1 MISYQEPIWKDG
13 EYNYEA
19 AYGFVPNIYTYLH
32 DDDEVRPCMLIVP
45 GGGYCMVC
53 NVEGEP
59 TAKTFCEMG
68 MNAIVLTYT
77 TDITMSVPLRKTPLN
92 DISRAVRY
100 VRANAERFHI
110 DPNKITIIGFSAGG
124 HLCASL
130 VTHYDDI
137 ADPDPS
143 LNEISNRPDGA
154 VLCYP
159 VITASDFTHKSS
171 IESLVGYTPTMEEL
185 DYFSLENHVT
195 PDTPQCFVW
204 QTVEDEAVP
213 VKNSEVFAS
222 ALRENNVPY
231 AYYAFPNGLHGMSVC
246 SEDVQND
253 NFGEP
258 YTFDQ
263 LDRAI
268 EAVRANKGVNV
279 SDKRRT
285 ELMIQFFGN
294 EEGIYDPDWKPEKPE
309 PRVFYDDVC
318 SWPKLCESWLRRSGL
333 L

>member
-1 MISYQEPIWKDG
+1 MINYQEQIWQDG

-19 AYGFVPNIYTYLH
+19 AYGFVPNIHTYIH
-32 DDDEVRPCMLIVP
+32 DDDKVRPCMLIVP

-59 TAKTFCEMG
+59 VAKTFCEMG
-68 MNAIVLTYT
+68 MNSIVLTYT
-77 TDITMSVPLRKTPLN
+77 TDITMSVPLRKTPLC

-100 VRANAERFHI
+100 VRNNADRFHI
-110 DPNKITIIGFSAGG
+110 DPRQITIIGFSAGG

-130 VTHYDDI
+130 CTHFEDI
-137 ADPDPS
+137 EDPDPT
-143 LNEISNRPDGA
+143 LNAISNRPDGA

-159 VITASDFTHKSS
+159 VITASEYTHKSS
-171 IESLVGYTPTMEEL
+171 IESLVGYTPSKEEL
-185 DYFSLENHVT
+185 EYFSLETQVSANT
-195 PDTPQCFVW
+195 PPCFIW
-204 QTVEDEAVP
+204 QTVGDEAVP
-213 VKNSEVFAS
+213 VKNSEVFAA
-222 ALRENNVPY
+222 ALREHNVPY
-231 AYYAFPNGLHGMSVC
+231 AYYAFPYGLHGLSVC
-246 SEDVQND
+246 SEDVKNE

-268 EAVRANKGVNV
+268 EAVRTYKGVNV

-294 EEGIYDPDWKPEKPE
+294 EEGRFDPDWKPEKPE
-309 PRVFYDDVC
+309 PRFYSEDVC
-318 SWPKLCESWLRRSGL
+318 MWPKLCEAWLKQTGL
-333 L
+333 M